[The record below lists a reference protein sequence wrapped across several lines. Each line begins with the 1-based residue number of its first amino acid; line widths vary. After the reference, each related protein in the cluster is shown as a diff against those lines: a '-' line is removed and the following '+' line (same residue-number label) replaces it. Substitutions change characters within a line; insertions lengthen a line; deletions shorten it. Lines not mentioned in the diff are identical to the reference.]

1 MAKIRRG
8 GVTGFARGRAGNY
21 VYAVMP
27 GSATSSG
34 SREQIVRQAPDGVT
48 NPKTTSQCMQ
58 RMKLGPAQRFYNAF
72 AELLSNA
79 FQGVAYG
86 NPSRRHF
93 ISEALKAGGP
103 YLQKGVDRFIP
114 AEYLFTDGSLPSVPY
129 GDSSAMVVTGRLTT
143 GIKVPGTSAS
153 VTAEELA
160 TALGVDVDTQ
170 ITIVVVTNNNGIFEP
185 HYFGFSDRKTIAEL
199 PADSYAK
206 SAATADATVGFD
218 LYVLGLPSTNIVA
231 QAIVLSKQDAS
242 GKWLRSRQY
251 MQVNDDL
258 YNQLYSE
265 DAFNAAVQ
273 SYSEAGSANA
283 LPSGWYYNLG
293 LANQPFNGRIIV
305 GQIPAGYY
313 VTGAQG
319 LTPWVHGVM
328 GAPVTG
334 LFTDGTRVMFGYM
347 DGTTAK
353 IICTDSVNG
362 TEYYETEVSNWDTTR
377 NNQLVAWTDAYAAQ
391 AGLSPR
397 SAGDVTPVTLTP
409 NFNFPITASQ
419 LADKTM
425 TASSPLTYDDLVNNL
440 TFHTETESWIV
451 WHDETQDNYALKHNE
466 DVMNKITIS
475 SDGLTITFGTGAGP
489 TYTGFTFEE

>member
-34 SREQIVRQAPDGVT
+34 SREQIVRQAPDGVN
-48 NPKTTSQCMQ
+48 NPKTTAQSMQ

-79 FQGVAYG
+79 FQSVKYG
-86 NPSRRHF
+86 NPSRRFF
-93 ISEALKAGGP
+93 ISEALKAEGP
-103 YLQKGVDRFIP
+103 YIQRGVDRFIP
-114 AEYLFTDGSLPSVPY
+114 AEYLFSDGSLPSVPY
-129 GDSSAMVVTGRLTT
+129 AGRDAMVVTGRLAT

-153 VTAEELA
+153 ITAEQLA
-160 TALGVDVDTQ
+160 AALGVDVDTQ

-185 HYFGFSDRKTIAEL
+185 HYFGFSDRQTIAGL
-199 PADSYAK
+199 PAGSYAK

-231 QAIVLSKQDAS
+231 QAIVLSKQDAG

-265 DAFNAAVQ
+265 DAFNAAVR
-273 SYSEAGSANA
+273 SYSEEGSANA

-319 LTPWVHGVM
+319 QTPWVPGTM
-328 GAPVTG
+328 GAPVSG
-334 LFTDGTRVMFGYM
+334 LYADGTRVMFGSM

-353 IICTDSVNG
+353 IICTDAVVGS
-362 TEYYETEVSNWDTTR
+362 TEYYETEVANWDTTR
-377 NNQLVAWTDAYAAQ
+377 NKQLVPWKDAYAAQ
-391 AGLSPR
+391 AGLSPI
-397 SAGDVTPVTLTP
+397 AGE
-409 NFNFPITASQ
+409 A
-419 LADKTM
+419 
-425 TASSPLTYDDLVNNL
+425 
-440 TFHTETESWIV
+440 
-451 WHDETQDNYALKHNE
+451 
-466 DVMNKITIS
+466 
-475 SDGLTITFGTGAGP
+475 
-489 TYTGFTFEE
+489 

>member
-58 RMKLGPAQRFYNAF
+58 RMKIGPAQRFYNAF

-114 AEYLFTDGSLPSVPY
+114 AEYLFSDGSLPSVPY
-129 GDSSAMVVTGRLTT
+129 GDSSAMTEAGTLVT
-143 GIKVPGTSAS
+143 GIKPGGNTTS
-153 VTAEELA
+153 VTAQQLA
-160 TALGVDVDTQ
+160 ATLGVDVDTQ
-170 ITIVVVTNNNGIFEP
+170 ISIVVVTNNNGIFEP
-185 HYFGFSDRKTIAEL
+185 HYIGFSDRMTIADL
-199 PADSYAK
+199 PADSYQK
-206 SAATADATVGFD
+206 MAASETSPVGFILD
-218 LYVLGLPSTNIVA
+218 KLHLPEINIVA

-265 DAFNAAVQ
+265 DAFDAAVR

-305 GQIPAGYY
+305 GQIPDGYY

-319 LTPWVHGVM
+319 KTPWVQGTM

-334 LFTDGTRVMFGYM
+334 LYTDGTRVMFGSM

-353 IICTDSVNG
+353 IICTDSVNS
-362 TEYYETEVSNWDTTR
+362 TEYYETEVANWDTTR
-377 NNQLVAWTDAYAAQ
+377 NKQLVAWTDAYAAQ
-391 AGLSPR
+391 AGLSPM
-397 SAGDVTPVTLTP
+397 AGE
-409 NFNFPITASQ
+409 A
-419 LADKTM
+419 
-425 TASSPLTYDDLVNNL
+425 
-440 TFHTETESWIV
+440 
-451 WHDETQDNYALKHNE
+451 
-466 DVMNKITIS
+466 
-475 SDGLTITFGTGAGP
+475 
-489 TYTGFTFEE
+489 

>member
-34 SREQIVRQAPDGVT
+34 SREQIVRQAPDGVN
-48 NPKTTSQCMQ
+48 NPKTTAQSMQ

-79 FQGVAYG
+79 FQGVNYG
-86 NPSRRHF
+86 NPSRRYF
-93 ISEALKAGGP
+93 ISEALKAEGP

-114 AEYLFTDGSLPSVPY
+114 AEYLFSDGSLPSVKLMDRSTMFETSGGQTVLNLNY
-129 GDSSAMVVTGRLTT
+129 KGVT
-143 GIKVPGTSAS
+143 VTSGF
-153 VTAEELA
+153 VTANDFA
-160 TALGVDVDTQ
+160 DALGVSVDTQ
-170 ITIVVVTNNNGIFEP
+170 ISFVVVTNNNGIFTP
-185 HYFGFSDRKTIAEL
+185 HYLGFDERVKIEDLPGESITSNQEYVSILLSKLEL
-199 PADSYAK
+199 PEDNLV
-206 SAATADATVGFD
+206 AAAV
-218 LYVLGLPSTNIVA
+218 
-231 QAIVLSKQDAS
+231 VLSKQDAG
-242 GKWLRSRQY
+242 GKWLRSRQF

-265 DAFNAAVQ
+265 AAFNAAVR
-273 SYSEAGSANA
+273 SYSGEGSANA
-283 LPSGWYYNLG
+283 LPSNWYYNLG

-319 LTPWVHGVM
+319 LTPWVQGTM

-334 LFTDGTRVMFGYM
+334 LYTDGTRVFFGSM

-362 TEYYETEVSNWDTTR
+362 TEYYETEVANWDTTR
-377 NNQLVAWTDAYAAQ
+377 NKQLVAWTDAYAAQ
-391 AGLSPR
+391 AGLSPM
-397 SAGDVTPVTLTP
+397 AGE
-409 NFNFPITASQ
+409 A
-419 LADKTM
+419 
-425 TASSPLTYDDLVNNL
+425 
-440 TFHTETESWIV
+440 
-451 WHDETQDNYALKHNE
+451 
-466 DVMNKITIS
+466 
-475 SDGLTITFGTGAGP
+475 
-489 TYTGFTFEE
+489 

>member
-48 NPKTTSQCMQ
+48 NPKTTAQSMQ

-79 FQGVAYG
+79 FQGVNYG

-93 ISEALKAGGP
+93 ISEALKAEGP

-114 AEYLFTDGSLPSVPY
+114 AEYIFSDGSLPSVPY
-129 GDSSAMVVTGRLTT
+129 AERDGFIDQGFLVT
-143 GIKVPGTSAS
+143 GIKPGGNTTS
-153 VTAEELA
+153 VTAQQLA
-160 TALGVDVDTQ
+160 TALGVDVNTQ
-170 ITIVVVTNNNGIFEP
+170 ISVVVVTNNNGIFEP
-185 HYFGFSDRKTIAEL
+185 HYIGFSDRMTIGEL
-199 PADSYAK
+199 PADSYQKMAIAET
-206 SAATADATVGFD
+206 SPVGFNLD
-218 LYVLGLPSTNIVA
+218 RLGLPSTNIVA

-258 YNQLYSE
+258 YNQIYSE
-265 DAFNAAVQ
+265 AAFDAAVQ

-305 GQIPAGYY
+305 GQIPDGYY

-319 LTPWVHGVM
+319 KTPWVQGTM

-334 LFTDGTRVMFGYM
+334 LYTDGTRVLFGSM

-353 IICTDSVNG
+353 IICTDSVNS
-362 TEYYETEVSNWDTTR
+362 TEYYETEVANWDTTR
-377 NNQLVAWTDAYAAQ
+377 NKLLVAWTDAYAAQ
-391 AGLSPR
+391 AGLSPMEGE
-397 SAGDVTPVTLTP
+397 A
-409 NFNFPITASQ
+409 
-419 LADKTM
+419 
-425 TASSPLTYDDLVNNL
+425 
-440 TFHTETESWIV
+440 
-451 WHDETQDNYALKHNE
+451 
-466 DVMNKITIS
+466 
-475 SDGLTITFGTGAGP
+475 
-489 TYTGFTFEE
+489 

>member
-34 SREQIVRQAPDGVT
+34 SREQIVRQAPDGVN
-48 NPKTTSQCMQ
+48 NPKTTAQSLQ
-58 RMKLGPAQRFYNAF
+58 RMKVGPAQRFYNAF
-72 AELLSNA
+72 NELLSNA
-79 FQGVAYG
+79 FQSVAYG
-86 NPSRRHF
+86 NPSRRYF
-93 ISEALKAGGP
+93 LSEAMKAEGP

-114 AEYLFTDGSLPSVPY
+114 AEYLFSDGSLPPVPY
-129 GDSSAMVVTGRLTT
+129 GDRSAMIETGRLVT
-143 GIKVPGTSAS
+143 GIKVPSSSTS

-160 TALGVDVDTQ
+160 TALGVDVNTQ
-170 ITIVVVTNNNGIFEP
+170 ITIVVVTNNNGFFEP

-199 PADSYAK
+199 PANSYAK
-206 SAATADATVGFD
+206 KAATSDSPIGFD
-218 LYVLGLPSTNIVA
+218 LDVLGLPLANIVA
-231 QAIVLSKQDAS
+231 QAIVLSKQDAG

-265 DAFNAAVQ
+265 NAFNAAVL
-273 SYSEAGSANA
+273 SYSGEGSANA
-283 LPSGWYYNLG
+283 LPSSWYYNLG

-313 VTGAQG
+313 VNGAQG
-319 LTPWVHGVM
+319 KTPWVQGTM

-334 LFTDGTRVMFGYM
+334 LYADGTRIMFGSM

-362 TEYYETEVSNWDTTR
+362 TEYYETKVANWDTTR
-377 NNQLVAWTDAYAAQ
+377 NKQLVAWTAAYAAQ
-391 AGLSPR
+391 AGLSPK
-397 SAGDVTPVTLTP
+397 VTPVTLTP
-409 NFNFPITASQ
+409 NFEFPITVDS
-419 LADKTM
+419 LTNKTM
-425 TASSPLTYDDLVNNL
+425 TASSPISMDDLVSGL
-440 TFHTETESWIV
+440 KFR
-451 WHDETQDNYALKHNE
+451 TQDNVVFGVRFVNGAYHLYDGTDE
-466 DVMNKITIS
+466 MNPVS
-475 SDGLTITFGTGAGP
+475 LSADGLTITFGEVVAGP
-489 TYTGFTFEE
+489 TMVSFTFNA

>member
-58 RMKLGPAQRFYNAF
+58 RMKIGPAQRFYNAF

-79 FQGVAYG
+79 FQGVNYG

-93 ISEALKAGGP
+93 ISEALKAEGP

-114 AEYLFTDGSLPSVPY
+114 AEYIFSDGSLPSVPY
-129 GDSSAMVVTGRLTT
+129 AERDGFYDNGFLVT
-143 GIKVPGTSAS
+143 GIKPGGNT
-153 VTAEELA
+153 TAITAQQLA
-160 TALGVDVDTQ
+160 GALGVDVDTQ
-170 ITIVVVTNNNGIFEP
+170 ISVAVVTNNNGIFEP
-185 HYFGFSDRKTIAEL
+185 HYIGFSERMTIAEL
-199 PADSYAK
+199 PADSYQK
-206 SAATADATVGFD
+206 MATSETSPVGFVLD
-218 LYVLGLPSTNIVA
+218 KLGLPEVNIVA

-258 YNQLYSE
+258 YNQIYSE
-265 DAFNAAVQ
+265 NAFNAAVQ

-283 LPSGWYYNLG
+283 LPSEWYYNLG

-305 GQIPAGYY
+305 GQVPAGYY

-319 LTPWVHGVM
+319 QTPWVQGTM

-334 LFTDGTRVMFGYM
+334 LYTDGTRVLFGSM

-353 IICTDSVNG
+353 IICTDSVNS
-362 TEYYETEVSNWDTTR
+362 TEYYETEVANWDTTR
-377 NNQLVAWTDAYAAQ
+377 NKQLVAWTDAYAAQ
-391 AGLSPR
+391 AGLSPM
-397 SAGDVTPVTLTP
+397 AGE
-409 NFNFPITASQ
+409 A
-419 LADKTM
+419 
-425 TASSPLTYDDLVNNL
+425 
-440 TFHTETESWIV
+440 
-451 WHDETQDNYALKHNE
+451 
-466 DVMNKITIS
+466 
-475 SDGLTITFGTGAGP
+475 
-489 TYTGFTFEE
+489 

>member
-27 GSATSSG
+27 GNATSSG
-34 SREQIVRQAPDGVT
+34 TREQIVRQAPDGVT

-58 RMKLGPAQRFYNAF
+58 RMKIGPAQRFYIAF
-72 AELLSNA
+72 AELLCNA

-93 ISEALKAGGP
+93 ISEALKAEGP
-103 YLQKGVDRFIP
+103 YIQKGVDRFIP
-114 AEYLFTDGSLPSVPY
+114 AEYLFSDGSLPTVPY
-129 GDSSAMVVTGRLTT
+129 ADRSAMVESGNLVT
-143 GIKVPGTSAS
+143 GIKVPGTSTS
-153 VTAEELA
+153 VTAGELA
-160 TALGVDVDTQ
+160 AALGVDVNTQ

-185 HYFGFSDRKTIAEL
+185 HYFGFSDRKTISEL
-199 PADSYAK
+199 PAGSYSK
-206 SAATADATVGFD
+206 MAATAQSPVGFN
-218 LYVLGLPSTNIVA
+218 LSQLNLPTTNIVA
-231 QAIVLSKQDAS
+231 QAIVLSKQDAG

-251 MQVNDDL
+251 MQVNSDL

-265 DAFNAAVQ
+265 DAFDAAVR

-305 GQIPAGYY
+305 GQVPAGYY

-319 LTPWVHGVM
+319 MTPWVQGTM

-334 LFTDGTRVMFGYM
+334 LYTDGTRVMFGSM

-353 IICTDSVNG
+353 IICTNNINS
-362 TEYYETEVSNWDTTR
+362 TEYYITEVANWDTTR
-377 NNQLVAWTDAYAAQ
+377 NKQLVAWTNAYAAQ
-391 AGLSPR
+391 AGLSPI
-397 SAGDVTPVTLTP
+397 AGE
-409 NFNFPITASQ
+409 A
-419 LADKTM
+419 
-425 TASSPLTYDDLVNNL
+425 
-440 TFHTETESWIV
+440 
-451 WHDETQDNYALKHNE
+451 
-466 DVMNKITIS
+466 
-475 SDGLTITFGTGAGP
+475 
-489 TYTGFTFEE
+489 